1 MGMMMKLL
9 YLHLCLNFCRKRSRH
24 QGNGMIKIT
33 FKWRSLKSL
42 SKRYQDTIRN
52 ELHLDAEE
60 KRIGTEAT
68 GSMFVTLLDRHYDPL
83 LLLARDGKKIIGWC
97 ACFHE
102 HGKWKWMYMFYVHE
116 TYRRRGIATMLA
128 KKAQSLGLLRE
139 IKGDS
144 WDIISQEFFSVINK
158 KIAA

>member
-1 MGMMMKLL
+1 MDMMMKLQ
-9 YLHLCLNFCRKRSRH
+9 YLHHWLNSFRKRSRH

-33 FKWRSLKSL
+33 SKWRYLKSL
-42 SKRYQDTIRN
+42 SKRYQYTIRN
-52 ELHLDAEE
+52 ELNLDSE
-60 KRIGTEAT
+60 RNRTITEAT
-68 GSMFVTLLDRHYDPL
+68 GSMFMALLNRGLDPL

-116 TYRRRGIATMLA
+116 TYRRKGVATLLA
-128 KKAQSLGLLRE
+128 KKAQSLGLLKE

-144 WDIISQEFFSVINK
+144 WDIISTEFFSVINN